1 MGEAL
6 RKRRWLLSSTV
17 ESHDGLMLELPGLG
31 NSQSIEALCNLVQR
45 WNLEVIFLTETK
57 MNIVG
62 MKKVKLVVES
72 NSVVA
77 FEAINAN
84 NCNGDIG
91 PVI

>member
-1 MGEAL
+1 M
-6 RKRRWLLSSTV
+6 
-17 ESHDGLMLELPGLG
+17 
-31 NSQSIEALCNLVQR
+31 QR
-45 WNLEVIFLTETK
+45 WDLEMIFLIETK
-57 MNIVG
+57 KKIVG